1 VPSVYPTIQAAVTAA
16 SPGDEII
23 VAAGSYG
30 EIVTIDKAL
39 TLRSSAGAASTV
51 LNGGITVSAN
61 NVTIEG
67 FTVNDGASM
76 GENAGIY
83 IVASTSGHTII
94 GNILNGPGSACN
106 PPDQP
111 CYRGIV
117 TGYNVSNMTVSDNT
131 ICDWTSGIYL
141 NPGSNFTISGNTF
154 CSNEAG
160 IGSDGI
166 DGVRIVK
173 NIFTSNDEGWGVSNA
188 GADVHA
194 NFNEFYGNTVNGVR
208 NYCDMD
214 PPLPADPC
222 DPAES
227 WVDATYNWW
236 GDVCGPEGGGD
247 TMEGNVLFD
256 PWYSGVECLRY
267 YSGWCDHQQCIGS

>member
-1 VPSVYPTIQAAVTAA
+1 MKKAVIISLLIVLTFMAASAAAAILYVPSVYPTIQAAVTAA

-94 GNILNGPGSACN
+94 GNILNLCDLIRAIILLP
-106 PPDQP
+106 
-111 CYRGIV
+111 V
-117 TGYNVSNMTVSDNT
+117 TL
-131 ICDWTSGIYL
+131 C
-141 NPGSNFTISGNTF
+141 
-154 CSNEAG
+154 
-160 IGSDGI
+160 
-166 DGVRIVK
+166 R
-173 NIFTSNDEGWGVSNA
+173 
-188 GADVHA
+188 
-194 NFNEFYGNTVNGVR
+194 
-208 NYCDMD
+208 
-214 PPLPADPC
+214 
-222 DPAES
+222 
-227 WVDATYNWW
+227 
-236 GDVCGPEGGGD
+236 
-247 TMEGNVLFD
+247 
-256 PWYSGVECLRY
+256 
-267 YSGWCDHQQCIGS
+267 